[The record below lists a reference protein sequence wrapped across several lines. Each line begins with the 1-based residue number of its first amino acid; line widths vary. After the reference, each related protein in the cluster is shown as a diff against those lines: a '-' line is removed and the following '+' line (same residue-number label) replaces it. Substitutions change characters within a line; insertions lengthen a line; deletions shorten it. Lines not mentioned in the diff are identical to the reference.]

1 MGKRELLLIA
11 AFVIAGAIV
20 YQVTAPPPA
29 PGERSFS
36 ARQLIE
42 DFRRHLRG
50 NRASADVTTT
60 STHAVDTGVTEL
72 FLGERPPEITI
83 TGENRTDISAELRVH
98 SNAYDDAEAQSTAKA
113 THLTMERDGVRMV
126 AKMSYPEAG
135 RQSATLVLRVP
146 ARLQIKMNPTSARTK
161 MSGVAS
167 VELTNSRGESDFTQI
182 AGSVSGMYRGG
193 ELRIADAGAV
203 KLTTNGADV
212 RLDRIRSDVSVN
224 MRGGELRGSEIGGP
238 IDLDTNGVDI
248 ELEKLDK
255 VTGMVRINASGGSV
269 SLKGLRTEGRID
281 VRGAEVDAVIER
293 AAPLAIYAEGG
304 ESIEITPPPGGYQL
318 DAVAS
323 HGSITL
329 PSELLEVATN
339 GEERR
344 ATGPINGG
352 GPTLTLRSAR
362 GDITVRSR

>member
-36 ARQLIE
+36 PGQMIE

-50 NRASADVTTT
+50 NRASVDLT
-60 STHAVDTGVTEL
+60 STNVHAIAPAITEL
-72 FLGERPPEITI
+72 FISERPPELTI
-83 TGENRTDISAELRVH
+83 TGENRTDISVELRVH
-98 SNAYDDAEAQSTAKA
+98 SNAYDEAEAQSTAKA
-113 THLTMERDGVRMV
+113 TRLIMEPEGARMV
-126 AKMSYPEAG
+126 AKMVYPEAG
-135 RQSATLVLRVP
+135 RQSATLVMRVP
-146 ARLQIKMNPTSARTK
+146 SRLHIKFNPTSAPTRVT
-161 MSGVAS
+161 GVAS
-167 VELTNSRGESDFTQI
+167 IELTNSRGESSFAQI
-182 AGSVSGMYRGG
+182 AGRVSGTFRGG
-193 ELRIADAGAV
+193 ELRITDADAV

-212 RLDRIRSDVSVN
+212 RLDRLRGEASLN
-224 MRGGELRGSEIGGP
+224 MRGGEFRGTEIVGP
-238 IDLDTNGVDI
+238 LDLDTNGVDI
-248 ELEKLDK
+248 ELDKLDK
-255 VTGMVRINASGGSV
+255 TRTMRIKAAGGSV
-269 SLKGLRTEGRID
+269 AIKGLRSEARLDI
-281 VRGAEVDAVIER
+281 RGAEVEVVMER

-304 ESIEITPPPGGYQL
+304 ETIDLTQPPDGYQL

-329 PSELLEVATN
+329 PDGTLEVAAT

-352 GPTLTLRSAR
+352 GPTITLRSAH
-362 GDITVRSR
+362 GSITVRAR